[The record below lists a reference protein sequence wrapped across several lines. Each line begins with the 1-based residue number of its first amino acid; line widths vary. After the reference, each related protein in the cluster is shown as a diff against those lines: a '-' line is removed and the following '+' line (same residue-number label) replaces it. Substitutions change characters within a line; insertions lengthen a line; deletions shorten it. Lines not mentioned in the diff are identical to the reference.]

1 MTSTFFENL
10 FNPILDPIFG
20 PILHLDPVWAIII
33 ITFIIT
39 LIITVIYKFSTDQ
52 GAMKSLK
59 QEMKDI
65 QKQMREVKDDPKK
78 VMELNKVS
86 MQKAGEQMR
95 HSLKP
100 MLITM
105 LPILIIFTWFASNLA
120 YYPITPGQEFTTTV
134 ILNPAFAGN
143 LSIEAP
149 GLETIGDT
157 FPQLSEETKGWLF
170 KKNLKKA
177 SWRLKG
183 SEGEYD
189 ILYQIGDN
197 HYSKDIIITNAK
209 KYKQP
214 ENPVNDGIVQ
224 SIRID
229 NEPIRVLGMSW
240 FWAYFLFA
248 LVFNSLLRKLLKVH

>member
-1 MTSTFFENL
+1 MLYNSGSAVLTIFPIGVSLSATGSTTRHFE
-10 FNPILDPIFG
+10 I
-20 PILHLDPVWAIII
+20 
-33 ITFIIT
+33 
-39 LIITVIYKFSTDQ
+39 
-52 GAMKSLK
+52 
-59 QEMKDI
+59 
-65 QKQMREVKDDPKK
+65 
-78 VMELNKVS
+78 
-86 MQKAGEQMR
+86 
-95 HSLKP
+95 
-100 MLITM
+100 
-105 LPILIIFTWFASNLA
+105 
-120 YYPITPGQEFTTTV
+120 
-134 ILNPAFAGN
+134 
-143 LSIEAP
+143 SIEAP